1 MKYVTL
7 TDVSRKPLDMR
18 LQTNHHA
25 LLFVVTHS
33 YPTCPLPTSPLDLF
47 EGASFEIGH
56 RTLNGP
62 SNLRIIGCIS
72 MSSSLDVSA
81 IFALPHQAAC
91 CSVSVAHAAGH

>member
-25 LLFVVTHS
+25 HLFVVTHS

-47 EGASFEIGH
+47 EIGLKSIY
-56 RTLNGP
+56 TIAWNIP
-62 SNLRIIGCIS
+62 
-72 MSSSLDVSA
+72 
-81 IFALPHQAAC
+81 
-91 CSVSVAHAAGH
+91 